1 MDWTATIKSL
11 KLQELLDIARCTK
24 RAAILARPR
33 GSNGQP
39 LVHLRW
45 ASFRLATPTP
55 GLQ

>member
-1 MDWTATIKSL
+1 MDWTATVKSL

-24 RAAILARPR
+24 RAAILARPC